1 MFRTNVDCKNSPNF
15 CAQFNYV
22 RAVKQKVRTDFFTD
36 FFRDFENE
44 PTVLQSKTDVS
55 IFRVKSFY
63 AEIFIMA
70 RKFGMGFLG
79 G

>member
-1 MFRTNVDCKNSPNF
+1 M
-15 CAQFNYV
+15 

-36 FFRDFENE
+36 FFSDFEKE

-63 AEIFIMA
+63 AEILLWLGNSAWDFWGD
-70 RKFGMGFLG
+70 KFWSMDFFGFCLKPKG
-79 G
+79 FF

>member
-1 MFRTNVDCKNSPNF
+1 MGVFKTNVDCKT
-15 CAQFNYV
+15 V
-22 RAVKQKVRTDFFTD
+22 RIFAPSLTTREQSNHEKVRTDFFTG
-36 FFRDFENE
+36 FEKE
-44 PTVLQSKTDVS
+44 PTVLQSKTNVS

-70 RKFGMGFLG
+70 RKFGMGFFG